1 MTRAP
6 AQLMETYLSGVVMGG
21 RLELIVQIA
30 RHDMVDEADQAFGD
44 PRRAGLVAHVEGLR
58 RNDLVDGQIS
68 RYRVWLHALSDEPVV
83 FDSSRP
89 VLPRSAQR
97 PGGAPRSPGRAGQPV
112 STTCPWRTRRRR

>member
-68 RYRVWLHALSDEPVV
+68 RYRVWLHALFDEPVV

-89 VLPRSAQR
+89 VLPRSA
-97 PGGAPRSPGRAGQPV
+97 
-112 STTCPWRTRRRR
+112 